1 MEIHVDFTLKNK
13 FDMLSILYA
22 EVAIS
27 AQKKHKIL
35 SHQCISHKLNRES
48 ELETFK
54 LTKLYENK
62 LRLWVK
68 RGWYFGFYGWKIGR
82 TDYLWIEPLTK
93 GASRNIYVTS
103 NFVSVIYNR
112 TYKNYKLACDL
123 ERANT
128 LLDN

>member
-27 AQKKHKIL
+27 AQKKDKIL

-62 LRLWVK
+62 LRL
-68 RGWYFGFYGWKIGR
+68 
-82 TDYLWIEPLTK
+82 
-93 GASRNIYVTS
+93 
-103 NFVSVIYNR
+103 
-112 TYKNYKLACDL
+112 
-123 ERANT
+123 
-128 LLDN
+128 